1 MNNGSVRKIST
12 PWAFSREDLCNFEKI
27 SDSARPLTEDCRHPR
42 VELVNYAGPFEV
54 PDVDGAR
61 KSRGY
66 RTCSLVE
73 RVI

>member
-1 MNNGSVRKIST
+1 MEDFHPLGIFTRGFLKL
-12 PWAFSREDLCNFEKI
+12 RENHGVI
-27 SDSARPLTEDCRHPR
+27 IDSARPLTEDSRRPR